1 MASLALHK
9 VALLLHAVAAAA
21 LVGAST
27 HLAIVTRRARAGRPQ
42 PRLLRVYPRFALAAY
57 AINFALGAWMYP
69 RYRVEVRA
77 HWLDAHARWAAVLF
91 DVKENLAALLFPALL
106 SLWWIS
112 RRGGADRAPPS
123 TFAAC
128 AYALAAGVWFNALSG
143 LLIVSVRSL

>member
-1 MASLALHK
+1 M
-9 VALLLHAVAAAA
+9 AAA
-21 LVGAST
+21 LVGARRTS
-27 HLAIVTRRARAGRPQ
+27 RSSPGRARAGRPQ
-42 PRLLRVYPRFALAAY
+42 PRLLRVYPRFALAVY

-91 DVKENLAALLFPALL
+91 DIKENLAALLFPALL

-112 RRGGADRAPPS
+112 RRGGADRSPS
-123 TFAAC
+123 ATFAAC

-143 LLIVSVRSL
+143 LLTVSVRSP